1 MKSQTGSILIEGTD
15 IETMNA
21 LYNHAVKQKTQLQ
34 NDLVKF
40 ESDLLNS
47 PVSLQGSISATL
59 VSFERT
65 IKQLDDYLKRTSN
78 DNKDSEDSNYAKF
91 QARLVGLQNDHKE
104 YQDKFKQLKTEY
116 NINRSKTQEANNRN
130 QLFGAQGTTGSSENP
145 FDDDNL
151 LNKRNITSSHN
162 NNTSNL
168 DHSSLPTYHEGLH
181 NEASVFARGNAQ
193 LDLILEMGSNSLQDI
208 MDQNAILN
216 KIEDRMTKSLRT
228 LNVSQTTID
237 EINKRLFKD
246 KLIFW
251 IGLLL
256 LFLAMYYV
264 LKLFR

>member
-1 MKSQTGSILIEGTD
+1 
-15 IETMNA
+15 MNA

-34 NDLVKF
+34 NDLGKF
-40 ESDLLNS
+40 ETDLLNS

-59 VSFERT
+59 VSFDRT
-65 IKQLDDYLKRTSN
+65 IKQLADYLKRTSN
-78 DNKDSEDSNYAKF
+78 GIKDSEDNNHTKF
-91 QARLVGLQNDHKE
+91 QATLVGLQKDHKE
-104 YQDKFKQLKTEY
+104 YQDKFRQLKTEY
-116 NINRSKTQEANNRN
+116 NVNKAKTQEINNRN
-130 QLFGAQGTTGSSENP
+130 QLFAQGTTGTRENP
-145 FDDDNL
+145 FNDENL
-151 LNKRNITSSHN
+151 LNKRNINN
-162 NNTSNL
+162 NNTSMNNNRNL
-168 DHSSLPTYHEGLH
+168 DNSSLPTYHEGLQ

-193 LDLILEMGSNSLQDI
+193 LDLILEMGANSLQDI

-228 LNVSQTTID
+228 LNVSQSTID

-256 LFLAMYYV
+256 LIIAMYYV